1 MPEAC
6 IVIVTR
12 NRKEK
17 AGRAIE
23 SALAQQGD
31 NEVLVIDDASGDGTC
46 DYVREHFPAVRV
58 IRYEEQQ
65 GYVVC
70 RTRSAQATT
79 APVLVSIDDDA
90 LFAGDTV
97 VRDVLPIFDDPRVGA
112 VAIPHENHTRDGR
125 VQVWWPP
132 LPDPAKAYVV
142 SSFIGT
148 AYALRRNL
156 FLQIGGFQNYLFH
169 WGEET
174 EYCQRVMGAGRVVR
188 LASSGLIRHYP
199 EGLGKYTR
207 KINRYIFRNA
217 ILTIW
222 LNAPAIYVLPLFA
235 LVTLRGLA
243 DIIRRKNGPLTVLE
257 GLAMGFLSIF
267 SGWKL
272 RKPVTLRRYRL
283 WLYIRK
289 HAPVPLDDL
298 AGKLVD
304 LGVVPSEQ
312 PSPEHAPTVG
322 DRKVSQ

>member
-17 AGRAIE
+17 ARLAIE

-31 NEVLVIDDASGDGTC
+31 NEVLVIDDASSDGTS

-70 RTRSAQATT
+70 RTRSADAAT

-90 LFAGDTV
+90 LFVGDTV
-97 VRDVLPIFDDPRVGA
+97 VRDILPIFGDPRVGA

-148 AYALRRNL
+148 AYALRRDL

-174 EYCQRVMGAGRVVR
+174 EYGQRVMGAGYVIR
-188 LASSGLIRHYP
+188 LATSGLIKHYP

-207 KINRYIFRNA
+207 KVNRYIFRNA
-217 ILTIW
+217 ILTVW

-235 LVTLRGLA
+235 LFTLRGFA
-243 DIIRRKNGPLTVLE
+243 AIVRRRNDPLTVLE
-257 GLAMGFLSIF
+257 GLGMGFLSIF
-267 SGWKL
+267 TAWKL
-272 RKPVTLRRYRL
+272 RKPISLSRYRL
-283 WLYIRK
+283 WIHIRK
-289 HAPVPLDDL
+289 RTLMPLDEITPEL
-298 AGKLVD
+298 AASS
-304 LGVVPSEQ
+304 PSS
-312 PSPEHAPTVG
+312 PSPGTPGEG
-322 DRKVSQ
+322 RGGG